1 MSKQC
6 IRRLKEQKKQNKKQ
20 KQNRQNNW
28 NSTARNTTTKRQEQ
42 TTTFNVVKNYNK
54 WEKHRGEMRESSNS
68 TCESQAQAQKHSGS
82 KKSSSMDKQTH
93 PKCQKKQQQKSD
105 IIFTRNKINR
115 ARKST
120 GGKNDH
126 TGTTNLV
133 WILSPN
139 NLCVPKTQGIRSLR
153 CGHRPQTLRP
163 CHRSVRRKKQKS
175 TPGCA

>member
-1 MSKQC
+1 
-6 IRRLKEQKKQNKKQ
+6 
-20 KQNRQNNW
+20 
-28 NSTARNTTTKRQEQ
+28 
-42 TTTFNVVKNYNK
+42 
-54 WEKHRGEMRESSNS
+54 MRESSNS

-163 CHRSVRRKKQKS
+163 CHRSVRRKNRKAPRGVLSSNQISTVFKKKRIGIFRLVDMDGIDQLTSNNKS
-175 TPGCA
+175 DYWVTA